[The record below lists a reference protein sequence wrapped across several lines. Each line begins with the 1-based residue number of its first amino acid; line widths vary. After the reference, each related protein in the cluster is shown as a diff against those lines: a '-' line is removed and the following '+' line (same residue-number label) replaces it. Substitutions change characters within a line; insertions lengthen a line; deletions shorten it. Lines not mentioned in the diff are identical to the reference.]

1 MHEDSLLKYTL
12 GYHGPERRNLER
24 REPIPMEERD
34 WRLQNLAL
42 LGSDQRSS
50 LGRRA
55 NDYLV
60 LTGLI
65 H

>member
-1 MHEDSLLKYTL
+1 MQEDSLLKYTL
-12 GYHGPERRNLER
+12 GYHGPERRLQER
-24 REPIPMEERD
+24 RIPIHPEDRD
-34 WRLQNLAL
+34 WRIQNLAL
-42 LGSDQRSS
+42 LGSDSRGS

-60 LTGLI
+60 LTGQL